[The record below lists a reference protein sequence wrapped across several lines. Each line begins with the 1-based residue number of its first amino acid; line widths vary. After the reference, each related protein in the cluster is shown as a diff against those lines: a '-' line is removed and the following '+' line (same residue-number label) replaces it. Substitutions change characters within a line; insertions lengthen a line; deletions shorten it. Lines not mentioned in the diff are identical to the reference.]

1 MSVIKVQNVK
11 KKFRVYLDKGSSLKE
26 RFLSFKRNKYE
37 VRTVLD
43 GVSFEVDRGEA
54 VGLIG
59 HNGCG
64 KSTLLKLL
72 TRIMYPNE
80 GSIEIKGARLQLKRA
95 GRRVPSGYERRENIY
110 INAAIF
116 GLTKK
121 EIDAAPGRDHL
132 LFRAGGVYR

>member
-80 GSIEIKGARLQLKRA
+80 GSIEIKGRVSSLIELGA
-95 GRRVPSGYERRENIY
+95 GFHPDMSGR
-110 INAAIF
+110 
-116 GLTKK
+116 
-121 EIDAAPGRDHL
+121 
-132 LFRAGGVYR
+132 